1 MKPSKA
7 LTIKKHE
14 AQLRVY
20 WGSMSFSAKYKSSVV
35 ANYAEKGNNYQFKL
49 INMKMSIKLFLFAS
63 LCFFT
68 SCYKQKACF
77 DNDIISGEIVEN
89 LGKEKGGNSINAELY
104 DLESDIYINESS
116 YLKDVNEN
124 GVYGFKNIDFI
135 KYSLLKS
142 CLSFTKNS
150 YVHRN
155 VNFDTIN
162 KVVHFTVIETKS
174 LKRFSLSNRIVPE
187 CTYLLIIKVSNDYK
201 LKTEYKEESCK

>member
-1 MKPSKA
+1 MR
-7 LTIKKHE
+7 LVI
-14 AQLRVY
+14 
-20 WGSMSFSAKYKSSVV
+20 SF
-35 ANYAEKGNNYQFKL
+35 FL
-49 INMKMSIKLFLFAS
+49 CCLLFCA
-63 LCFFT
+63 
-68 SCYKQKACF
+68 CYKQKACF

-89 LGKEKGGNSINAELY
+89 LGKEKGGNSINAEMY

-124 GVYGFKNIDFI
+124 GVYGFKNIDFN

-150 YVHRN
+150 YVHRD

-187 CTYLLIIKVSNDYK
+187 CTYLLINKVSNDYK